1 MKTKTLYVCEF
12 CHTSFADEKDAK
24 KCEASHKVLYPKT
37 KIVPLYK
44 KTVCFGVPAELTVE
58 FVGDGEKPKKY
69 VARYVLN
76 RVDERSF

>member
-12 CHTSFADEKDAK
+12 CYTSFSDEEEAK
-24 KCEASHKVLYPKT
+24 KCEASHKVLRPKT

-44 KTVCFGVPAELTVE
+44 HTTTFGVSAELTVE

-69 VARYVLN
+69 SARYVLN
-76 RVDERSF
+76 HVSERSF

>member
-24 KCEASHKVLYPKT
+24 ECEASHKRLYPKT
-37 KIVPLYK
+37 KITPLYK
-44 KTVCFGVPAELTVE
+44 RMTKFGVPAELTVE

-69 VARYVLN
+69 SARYVLN
-76 RVDERSF
+76 HVSERSF